1 MKVRGGGEKNSHGIE
16 ENTTN
21 EKNNKSGKEEQK
33 PGTEIGEGRRDGAGN
48 LSNSTQTAFVDNLK
62 PPAAVKT

>member
-1 MKVRGGGEKNSHGIE
+1 MQGEGTRGEEGGDSYGIE

-33 PGTEIGEGRRDGAGN
+33 PGTEIEEGETEQEISVIPHK
-48 LSNSTQTAFVDNLK
+48 LHLWTI
-62 PPAAVKT
+62 